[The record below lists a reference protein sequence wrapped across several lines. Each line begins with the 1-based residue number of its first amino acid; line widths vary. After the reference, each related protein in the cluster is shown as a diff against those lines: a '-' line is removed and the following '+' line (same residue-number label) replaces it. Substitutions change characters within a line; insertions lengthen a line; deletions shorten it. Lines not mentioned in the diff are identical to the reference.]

1 MENLKL
7 EATKDTPEINFD
19 AQQHLIEVRGKS
31 YPENTAEFYSPI
43 FTWME
48 KYLGQLKD
56 EEVTVNVDIIY
67 FNSSSSKVLLDFFE
81 TLENAASSG
90 GNITVNW
97 FYEEGDEDS
106 LEFGEEFQEDFEA
119 LNFKVVQKES

>member
-43 FTWME
+43 FVWME
-48 KYLGQLKD
+48 KYLSQLKD
-56 EEVTVNVDIIY
+56 EQVTVNIDIIY

-81 TLENAASSG
+81 TFENAAG
-90 GNITVNW
+90 AGRNITVNW

-106 LEFGEEFQEDFEA
+106 LEFGQEFQEDFEA
-119 LNFKVVQKES
+119 LNFNVVQKES